1 MNIASVK
8 TSYFEPWLQ
17 FNHPIVRQLAFTI
30 ASPNLLRHLP
40 QSLFI
45 QHNFQLHPDQ
55 MWEQHFQSYLPRL
68 KQLDETPEPLLQFMS
83 RLKSTRL
90 GLRFENLLWFWLQED
105 QYHSYQL
112 LGHSIQKIEGAKTLG
127 ELDFLVLNKETQQVE
142 HWEVAL
148 KYYLGEG
155 QLNLEQ
161 WIGLNREDTL
171 SKKLYH
177 FTDKQFQFS
186 EALGFK
192 VQQRFAV
199 LKGQLYL
206 PLNSAQDQSIP
217 DWVNSTRRLGFWG
230 TVIPNS
236 NFYRLERH
244 EWLCPN
250 KQASS
255 NTAYWWTDGLYYRNT
270 ENTQFYMFR
279 HPPLLSLGLDSD
291 EKMPLYK

>member
-17 FNHPIVRQLAFTI
+17 FNHPMVRQLAFTI
-30 ASPNLLRHLP
+30 ASPNLLCHLP
-40 QSLFI
+40 QSLSI

-55 MWEQHFQSYLPRL
+55 IWEQHFQNYLPRL

-127 ELDFLVLNKETQQVE
+127 ELDFLVLNKETQHVE

-279 HPPLLSLGLDSD
+279 HPPLLSLGLDND

>member
-17 FNHPIVRQLAFTI
+17 FNHPVVRQLAFTI
-30 ASPNLLRHLP
+30 ASPNLLCQLP
-40 QSLFI
+40 QSLSI
-45 QHNFQLHPDQ
+45 RHSFQLHSDQ
-55 MWEQHFQSYLPRL
+55 TWKQHFQNYLPRL
-68 KQLDETPEPLLQFMS
+68 YQLDKTPEPLLQFMS

-186 EALGFK
+186 EALDFK

-270 ENTQFYMFR
+270 ENTLFYMFR

-291 EKMPLYK
+291 EKMPFYK

>member
-1 MNIASVK
+1 M
-8 TSYFEPWLQ
+8 
-17 FNHPIVRQLAFTI
+17 VRQLAFTI
-30 ASPNLLRHLP
+30 ASPNLLCHLP
-40 QSLFI
+40 QSLTI
-45 QHNFQLHPDQ
+45 QHSFQLHSDLT
-55 MWEQHFQSYLPRL
+55 WRQHFQNYLPRL
-68 KQLDETPEPLLQFMS
+68 QQLDESPEPLLLFMS

-127 ELDFLVLNKETQQVE
+127 ELDFLVLNKETQQIE

-171 SKKLYH
+171 STKLYH
-177 FTDKQFQFS
+177 FTNKQFQFS
-186 EALGFK
+186 EALDFNI
-192 VQQRFAV
+192 QQRFTV

-206 PLNSAQDQSIP
+206 PLNLAQEQSIP
-217 DWVNSTRRLGFWG
+217 DWINSNRRLGYWG
-230 TVIPNS
+230 TTIPDS
-236 NFYRLERH
+236 KFYRLERH

-250 KQASS
+250 KQVSS
-255 NTAYWWTDGLYYRNT
+255 NTAYWWTDGLYCKNN
-270 ENTQFYMFR
+270 EDTQFYMFR
-279 HPPLLSLGLDSD
+279 HPSLLSLGHVGN